1 MKNLINIIKESEVCN
16 YHSYKDERV
25 LTDEQREFFDKIK
38 SEKYDGVLFHFLKDC
53 QNYDILAKLRTN

>member
-25 LTDEQREFFDKIK
+25 LTDEQREFFEKIK
-38 SEKYDGVLFHFLKDC
+38 SEKYDGALSRFLQDC
-53 QNYDILAKLRTN
+53 